1 LQPRKPDSALS
12 AAPLISVDALPVR
25 IGVAV
30 VGTLIVFSLIL
41 AARSLN
47 QRVQAR

>member
-1 LQPRKPDSALS
+1 MPPTPAASPDDEPSLA
-12 AAPLISVDALPVR
+12 DGALPVR
-25 IGVAV
+25 VGVSV
-30 VGTLIVFSLIL
+30 VGTVIVFSLML

>member
-1 LQPRKPDSALS
+1 MSVPVLS
-12 AAPLISVDALPVR
+12 ANALPVR
-25 IGVAV
+25 VGVAV
-30 VGTLIVFSLIL
+30 VGTVVIFSLIL